1 MHAGMRCHI
10 GIVSRLF
17 CRSGI
22 GGAGW
27 WERKERG
34 NKIKAGSRDTCQGIV
49 CTSFFRETAMLWR
62 ETGEREMAEIHR
74 SSAQCA
80 RSCEAVMPDDDFT
93 PKLGPQHVK
102 DGKTVVRY
110 GGRIAAAARLAG
122 TKTGVRSRRFD
133 GSRIGRGASMGRL
146 LSSRDRLA
154 GFRARRA
161 VVKASLIRLAGKGGQ
176 AARAH
181 MRYIQR
187 DGVTREGLPGE
198 LYGPETDRAD
208 GKEFLQRTAGDRH
221 QFRFIVSAEDGAEYP
236 DLKPYVRRLMAQV
249 EQDLDTR
256 LDWVAVDHFNTEHPH
271 THIVLRGVDDR
282 GDNLIIA
289 REYISHGLRERASE
303 LVTLDLG
310 PRTDQEIE
318 ARLRH
323 DVDQERLTAIDRRLL
338 WRMDAD
344 RTVSPTDNDPFQ
356 QAVAAGRLRKLK
368 AMDLAEDLGGG
379 RYRLAEGLEAT
390 LRQMGERGDIIRLMQ
405 RELTARRLDR
415 AGVEQVVDT
424 ELREPLVGRL
434 IQRGFS
440 DEHRDRHYLLV
451 DGIDGRVHYVDIG
464 RGDATPSIP
473 ENATVRLEPRALGVT
488 EADRTVDAVA
498 RANGG
503 RYSIDL
509 HLRHDASASQ
519 AYATAHIRRLEA
531 MRRVGAGPERQAD
544 GSWAIPE
551 DHLDRA
557 EAFARRRQRDRPIA
571 LSILSSR
578 QVGDLVAIE
587 APTWLDS
594 EMASGAHSG
603 ARDAGFGREVRSAFA
618 ARRQWLIEQ
627 QLAEVDGQ
635 SFRLR
640 AHTLEN
646 LRQRE
651 LENAN
656 KRLSQQLDKRFE
668 HSRIGE
674 RVEGVIACRV
684 DLESGSFAVVERS
697 RDFILVPW
705 RDVLESNI
713 GKPASGIMR
722 VDGINWQFG
731 RGRSGPTIS

>member
-1 MHAGMRCHI
+1 
-10 GIVSRLF
+10 
-17 CRSGI
+17 
-22 GGAGW
+22 
-27 WERKERG
+27 
-34 NKIKAGSRDTCQGIV
+34 
-49 CTSFFRETAMLWR
+49 
-62 ETGEREMAEIHR
+62 
-74 SSAQCA
+74 
-80 RSCEAVMPDDDFT
+80 MPEDDFT
-93 PKLGPQHVK
+93 PRLGRPRGK
-102 DGKTVVRY
+102 DGKSVVRY

-133 GSRIGRGASMGRL
+133 GSRIGRGASIGRL
-146 LSSRDRLA
+146 LSSRDRLG

-249 EQDLDTR
+249 EQDLGTR

-271 THIVLRGVDDR
+271 THIVLRGVDEA
-282 GDNLIIA
+282 GKNLIIA

-310 PRTDQEIE
+310 PRTDHEIE

-338 WRMDAD
+338 RRMDAD
-344 RTVSPTDNDPFQ
+344 RTVSAADNDPFQ

-368 AMDLAEDLGGG
+368 AMELAEDLGGG
-379 RYRLAEGLEAT
+379 RYRLAEGLEVT

-415 AGVEQVVDT
+415 AGVEQVVET

-464 RGDATPSIP
+464 RGDATPAVP
-473 ENATVRLEPRALGVT
+473 EGATVRLDPRALGVT
-488 EADRTVDAVA
+488 DADRTVDAVA
-498 RANGG
+498 RANSG

-519 AYATAHIRRLEA
+519 AYATAHVRRLEA
-531 MRRVGAGPERQAD
+531 MRRAGAGPGRQAD
-544 GSWAIPE
+544 GSWVIPE

-557 EAFARRRQRDRPIA
+557 EVFARRQQRDRPVA
-571 LSILSSR
+571 LTILSAR
-578 QVGDLVAIE
+578 EVGELVDIE
-587 APTWLDS
+587 APSWLDR
-594 EMASGAHSG
+594 ELASDTKTA
-603 ARDAGFGREVRSAFA
+603 ARDAGFGNEVRTALA
-618 ARRQWLIEQ
+618 ARRQWLVEQ
-627 QLAEVDGQ
+627 QLADGERAA
-635 SFRLR
+635 FRYR
-640 AHTLEN
+640 DGAIDS

-651 LENAN
+651 LREAGE
-656 KRLSQQLDKRFE
+656 RISAGLGKRFE
-668 HSRIGE
+668 KARIGE
-674 RVEGVIACRV
+674 RIEGVIARRV

-697 RDFILVPW
+697 RDFTLVPW
-705 RDVLESNI
+705 RDVLERNI
-713 GKPASGIMR
+713 GKAASGIMR
-722 VDGINWQFG
+722 ADGISWRFG
-731 RGRSGPTIS
+731 RGRSGPTVS